1 MFRKLSLKVKLWLGF
16 GTAVVLLVVT
26 GIIAYSAM
34 RRMSEADDQAFA
46 FGENSKMAVQLT
58 AAVEKQTTGIRGYL
72 LKGDEALLKH
82 DTEGL
87 QEFRDAA
94 EQLQAKITTEEGKR
108 LLGEVRS
115 SFAEYRKL
123 ADEEIALQRSGKHK
137 EAAELCFSPQTAEKR
152 NTLRAQLAA
161 MEEFQNK
168 SSANAVQE
176 GLRVEASARA
186 LLITCALAGCIIAV
200 LIALAL
206 IRFVTRATGEMVGVI
221 QEIAHNNLAI
231 PDLEIVCHDEL
242 GQAGLAL
249 NEMKRN
255 LSEVVRTI
263 ASSAEQVASAS
274 EEISTGATQSAES
287 ARTQSNQTVQATT
300 AMHEMSS
307 TVQQISE
314 HSQAAAE
321 SSRQAAQ
328 VAKRG
333 GEVVEAVLAS
343 MQNIA
348 DATSKTASQVAALGK
363 GSEEIGKIIAVID
376 DIADQT
382 NLLALNAAIEAARAG
397 EQGRGFAVV
406 ADEVRK
412 LAERTTKATKEIAAM
427 IESIQGETKSAVAA
441 MERGKQEVQ
450 VGVEKT
456 GDSGI
461 ALKEIIKMSEQVG
474 DMIAQIATAAT
485 EQSAATEQVNAN
497 VSQIS
502 SSTQESAA
510 AADQAAKAC
519 ADLSSLA
526 LDLQKVVG
534 QFKVDGAGQTARA
547 HYARASEPRAAKA
560 AAAGAGH

>member
-1 MFRKLSLKVKLWLGF
+1 MFRKLSLKMKLSLGF
-16 GTAVVLLVVT
+16 GTAVLLLVVT
-26 GIIAYSAM
+26 GFIGYSATG
-34 RRMSEADDQAFA
+34 RMSDANDRATGAMEKAKASV
-46 FGENSKMAVQLT
+46 GLT
-58 AAVEKQTTGIRGYL
+58 AAIEKQTTGIRGFL

-82 DTEGL
+82 DNEGL
-87 QEFRDAA
+87 QEFREAM
-94 EQLQAKITTEEGKR
+94 ELMQAKVATEEGKKI
-108 LLGEVRS
+108 LGDIRS
-115 SFAEYRKL
+115 SFSEYRKI
-123 ADEEIALQRSGKHK
+123 ADEEIALQRAGKHK
-137 EAAELCFSPQTAEKR
+137 EAVELGFSAQTGEKR
-152 NTLRAQLAA
+152 NALRAALAA
-161 MEEFQNK
+161 MEAFQDKRAAAAIEDGN
-168 SSANAVQE
+168 
-176 GLRVEASARA
+176 RVEGSTRV
-186 LLITCALAGCIIAV
+186 LLISCALAGCIIAM

-206 IRFVTRATGEMVGVI
+206 VRFVTRATGEMVGVI

-231 PDLEIVCHDEL
+231 PDIDVVSHDEL
-242 GQAGLAL
+242 GQAGMAL
-249 NEMKRN
+249 NEMKQN

-274 EEISTGATQSAES
+274 EEISTGATQTAES
-287 ARTQSNQTVQATT
+287 SRTQSNQTVQATT

-321 SSRQAAQ
+321 TSRQAAQ

-348 DATSKTASQVAALGK
+348 DATSKTAAQVTALGK

-526 LDLQKVVG
+526 LDLQKVVS
-534 QFKVDGAGQTARA
+534 QFKLDNSAQTVRA